1 MIIKQPA
8 TLAVLAVIL
17 SGCGPST
24 LGSAPSGSTGVV
36 VPDRH
41 WCRGHRF
48 YRYDLAWHQHHCGQ
62 PQGVTSL
69 LPRNLALLRPDQSY
83 SDLILRLS
91 KAAIG
96 YVRFTSTPAVNFAL
110 ESGPWPKASVAL

>member
-24 LGSAPSGSTGVV
+24 FGSAQSGSTGVV

-41 WCRGHRF
+41 WCREHRF
-48 YRYDLAWHQHHCGQ
+48 YRYTLAWYQHCGQ

-69 LPRNLALLRPDQSY
+69 LPRNLALLRSDQSY
-83 SDLILRLS
+83 SEVILRLA
-91 KAAIG
+91 KG
-96 YVRFTSTPAVNFAL
+96 
-110 ESGPWPKASVAL
+110 